1 MRVINY
7 CWFLKSSID
16 YNHYKCSTDFKKL
29 NQPSCFSLIPRMTN
43 IAVFKNIF
51 AHKEKDNN
59 ESQKLPVC
67 TQAYAV
73 LEKFHLNTSRKCRLF
88 PNKYDISCSML

>member
-7 CWFLKSSID
+7 CWFLKSRID

-43 IAVFKNIF
+43 IAVFKKYFLTIRKRIIMT
-51 AHKEKDNN
+51 HKNFLFVP
-59 ESQKLPVC
+59 KLMQC
-67 TQAYAV
+67 
-73 LEKFHLNTSRKCRLF
+73 LKNF
-88 PNKYDISCSML
+88 I